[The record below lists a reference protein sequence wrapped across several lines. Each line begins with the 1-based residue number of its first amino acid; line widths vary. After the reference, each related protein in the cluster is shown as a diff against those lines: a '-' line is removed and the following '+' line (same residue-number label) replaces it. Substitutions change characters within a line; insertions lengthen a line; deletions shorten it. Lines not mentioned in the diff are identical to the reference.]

1 MKYTEAKFVTLAT
14 LENNPPKVGQWV
26 LIDGAIKGQYLG
38 KTGAGVVVM
47 RYQSGKFGSIADTK
61 SNHYLRQFAIVNG
74 AK

>member
-1 MKYTEAKFVTLAT
+1 MKYTTTQFVNLQT

-26 LIDGAIKGQYLG
+26 IIDGQIKGQYLG
-38 KTGAGVVVM
+38 KTKAGALVM
-47 RYQSGKFGSIADTK
+47 RYQHGKFGKLADTK